1 MGNSFVAVDARF
13 TLVDGRGIAFP
24 RPAYLHREIDEL
36 GIVAVPAFTGVRR
49 LNRAP
54 HTDGQLQTLG
64 LVFLPR
70 VDGIQEMVVEL
81 IGRCSR
87 CRRADT
93 SPCSSGFPGQP
104 PAPC

>member
-1 MGNSFVAVDARF
+1 MGNTFVAVDARF

-24 RPAYLHREIDEL
+24 RPAYLHREIDKL
-36 GIVAVPAFTGVRR
+36 GIVAVPAFTGVGR
-49 LNRAP
+49 LHRAP
-54 HTDGQLQTLG
+54 HTDGQLQELG

-87 CRRADT
+87 YRRTDT
-93 SPCSSGFPGQP
+93 PPCSSGFSGQP